1 MPASSILLLE
11 ADPAEADRIGEILRA
26 AGHAVDVADDGPGLV
41 GNAAGH
47 ASLLIDLPGDG
58 TAAAALVRE
67 LRATPRAA
75 PLPILCFAQ
84 TAEVDE
90 RVRLLEAGAD
100 DVIARPFDARELA
113 ARVDALS
120 ARFLLSGGSTPVQAE
135 PSVATRRHQV
145 ISFFGA
151 KGGVGTTTIAVN
163 VSLDLAERQPGQVA
177 LVDLA
182 LPLGQVPTH
191 LDLKPR
197 HQFADLLVGE
207 EGGVRSAA
215 ERYGGMDVF
224 CSPDDPE
231 IADRI
236 TAIEIVGALDAL
248 REAYMFVAV
257 DAGSS
262 LDSRTLALLAASDRI
277 VLVTLPEIPS
287 LRALVAV
294 EQVLGERRLAERML
308 HVVNHLFAH
317 EPLKRSDIE
326 ETLGTSVALEL
337 PHHDLLFAKAVNEG
351 VPVVRSAPRSEPAE
365 RLAQLASIVA
375 GTAELGG
382 DPATPR
388 KRFRLLGRGA

>member
-1 MPASSILLLE
+1 VPASSILLLE

-26 AGHAVDVADDGPGLV
+26 AGHAVDLADDGPGLV

-120 ARFLLSGGSTPVQAE
+120 ARFLLSGGSTPVQPE
-135 PSVATRRHQV
+135 PAAATRRHQV

-163 VSLDLAERQPGQVA
+163 VSLDLAGRQPGQVA

-197 HQFADLLVGE
+197 HQFADLLGGE

-248 REAYMFVAV
+248 REAYMFVTV

-277 VLVTLPEIPS
+277 VLVTVPEIPS

-294 EQVLGERRLAERML
+294 EQVLGERRLAERMI

-375 GTAELGG
+375 GTAEPGG